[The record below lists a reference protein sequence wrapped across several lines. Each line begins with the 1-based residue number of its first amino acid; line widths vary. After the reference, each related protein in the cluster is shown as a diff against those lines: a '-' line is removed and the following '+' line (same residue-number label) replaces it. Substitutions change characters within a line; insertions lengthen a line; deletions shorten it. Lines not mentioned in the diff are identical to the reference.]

1 MHITHERC
9 CGLDVHKKIV
19 VACLIV
25 ILANGQRQKE
35 IRTFGTTTRDLLALL
50 DWLKAAQCTHVAM
63 ESTGVYWK
71 PIFNILE
78 GDLTV
83 LLVNAQHVKALP
95 GRKTDVKDAEW
106 IADLL
111 QHGLLRPSFIPP
123 VPQRELREL
132 TRYRSSLVA
141 DRARTINRLQK
152 VLEDT
157 NLKLASVVTDVTG
170 VTARAIL
177 RTFLSGEETDPWELA
192 NLARGSLRGKQIQ
205 LAQAMVGTVKEH
217 HRFLLLQQLTLID
230 VLDGQVADLD
240 QEIAQR
246 IAQADERAQP
256 PGGVSM
262 ESEQGEPGETP
273 EGEFVHQA
281 QNRSQPGEE
290 LSTSSAQASG
300 GGAQKVELSRH
311 GLEGYA
317 QALLRL
323 DGITGVNRR
332 VAEIVL
338 AEIGIE
344 MKQFPSDAHLA
355 SWAGMCPGNKVSA
368 GKRLSGK
375 TGKGS
380 VWLRAALLEAA
391 HGAAHSKGTY
401 LGEQYRRLSKRIGKK
416 KALVAVAHSILI
428 IIYHILKEG
437 KTYQELGSTYFEER
451 DHDAVKRRA
460 LRNLEQLGYQV
471 SLQQKEGVA

>member
-1 MHITHERC
+1 MHVTHERC

-19 VACLIV
+19 VACLMLR
-25 ILANGQRQKE
+25 LANGQHQKE
-35 IRTFGTTTRDLLALL
+35 IRTFGTTTRELLALL
-50 DWLKAAQCTHVAM
+50 EWLKAAGCTHVAL

-71 PIFNILE
+71 PIFTILE

-106 IADLL
+106 LADLL

-123 VPQRELREL
+123 APQRELREL

-177 RTFLSGEETDPWELA
+177 RAYLSGEETDPWELA

-205 LAQAMVGTVKEH
+205 LAQAMVGSVKEH

-230 VLDGQVADLD
+230 VLDGQVTALD
-240 QEIAQR
+240 HEIAHR
-246 IAQADERAQP
+246 IAQDDESAQLAGGGICVQNEQEGP
-256 PGGVSM
+256 P
-262 ESEQGEPGETP
+262 ETP
-273 EGEFVHQA
+273 ESGLAHQE
-281 QNRSQPGEE
+281 QNCSQPPDAGAPQVE
-290 LSTSSAQASG
+290 ASPH
-300 GGAQKVELSRH
+300 A
-311 GLEGYA
+311 LEGYA
-317 QALLRL
+317 QALVRL
-323 DGITGVNRR
+323 DGIPGVNRR

-338 AEIGIE
+338 AEIGIT
-344 MKQFPSDAHLA
+344 MKQFPSDGHLA
-355 SWAGMCPGNKVSA
+355 SWSGICPGNKVSA

-391 HGAAHSKGTY
+391 HGAAHSKDTY

-428 IIYHILKEG
+428 IIYHLLKEE

-451 DHDAVKRRA
+451 DRDAVKRRA
-460 LRNLEQLGYQV
+460 VRNLQRLGYDV
-471 SLQQKEGVA
+471 TLQEKADVA